1 VALGFG
7 ERQQKHGPSL
17 GYRVDFTTGIEPQ
30 EVKVLAD
37 SGEAI
42 LTLATGHTS
51 HFVGTAPKKFIA
63 RAHTI
68 PG

>member
-1 VALGFG
+1 
-7 ERQQKHGPSL
+7 
-17 GYRVDFTTGIEPQ
+17 VDFTTGIEPQ

-42 LTLATGHTS
+42 LTLATGYTS